1 MYVACMLLFV
11 ACGSE
16 STESSSSAKPPIS
29 KEQSIYNT
37 NCKLC
42 HGSKGDLGVSG
53 AANLRMSELS
63 IEERIT
69 VITNGRNGMAAY
81 KGILSEEQIK
91 LVAEYTLTL
100 HD

>member
-1 MYVACMLLFV
+1 
-11 ACGSE
+11 
-16 STESSSSAKPPIS
+16 
-29 KEQSIYNT
+29 
-37 NCKLC
+37 
-42 HGSKGDLGVSG
+42 
-53 AANLRMSELS
+53 MSELS